1 MLVDYREDQGSID
14 DTAFI
19 SLLIILNIKCDLIE
33 DFDNFTNVFN
43 HSLRDFEIGVDD
55 GIFCYKNISRIELFL
70 DNLFWRFRYRST
82 RSFFFNHL
90 PNFNFL
96 FTRLNRHLNA
106 S

>member
-43 HSLRDFEIGVDD
+43 HSLRGFEIGVDD

-70 DNLFWRFRYRST
+70 DNLFCVFAIAQQEV
-82 RSFFFNHL
+82 FLLNHL
-90 PNFNFL
+90 NPFFAQI
-96 FTRLNRHLNA
+96 FSCEH